1 MNREFMNWWNKRF
14 ENHLGYGSYFWFDGH
29 MKFVLVDIM
38 LRTTVLLPCVP
49 YSFITLARVKHY
61 QAMTN
66 TKHVSVYSYTEF
78 FWTAKMDKIVE
89 GFFLFSKIEFV
100 WLSLTHLLSETSD
113 LAYSYIWF
121 IIDFQ

>member
-1 MNREFMNWWNKRF
+1 
-14 ENHLGYGSYFWFDGH
+14 

-38 LRTTVLLPCVP
+38 FRTTVLLPCVP

-61 QAMTN
+61 QAMTK

-78 FWTAKMDKIVE
+78 FWIAKMDKIVE
-89 GFFLFSKIEFV
+89 GFFCSV

-113 LAYSYIWF
+113 LAYNYI
-121 IIDFQ
+121 

>member
-1 MNREFMNWWNKRF
+1 
-14 ENHLGYGSYFWFDGH
+14 

-66 TKHVSVYSYTEF
+66 IKHVSVYSYTEF
-78 FWTAKMDKIVE
+78 FWIAKMDKIVE
-89 GFFLFSKIEFV
+89 GFFLFCMAVVDSFAIVNIGFGV
-100 WLSLTHLLSETSD
+100 
-113 LAYSYIWF
+113 
-121 IIDFQ
+121 